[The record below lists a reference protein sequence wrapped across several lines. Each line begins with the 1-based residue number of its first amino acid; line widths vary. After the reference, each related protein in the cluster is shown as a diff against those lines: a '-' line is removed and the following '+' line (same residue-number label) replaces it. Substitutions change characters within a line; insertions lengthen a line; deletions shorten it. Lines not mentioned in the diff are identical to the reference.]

1 MVYPNYFLWYN
12 HLLSLIVLN
21 HCPFL
26 FSFPSLYNKSAS
38 TAKILHHFCFF
49 LTHLSYII
57 FSFCKQTSL
66 FSPSASSPH
75 IFLHNFSFLSTILHL
90 LFSFLPQPTSYSPLF
105 YYCSIS
111 WTFLSLSYFPVNT
124 RDIFLTVDHFVEST
138 LLAFK
143 LQAIPA
149 FVYFPY
155 AFILSYFHTYPC
167 LSLPIAKIPPI
178 LYSFVRY

>member
-12 HLLSLIVLN
+12 HLPSLIPLN
-21 HCPFL
+21 HDPFIFL
-26 FSFPSLYNKSAS
+26 FHLWIMNLRLGPRSSITSAS
-38 TAKILHHFCFF
+38 SSRIFPPLFF
-49 LTHLSYII
+49 L
-57 FSFCKQTSL
+57 SFCRQTSI

-111 WTFLSLSYFPVNT
+111 WTFLSLSYFPMNT
-124 RDIFLTVDHFVEST
+124 WDVFLTEDHFFEST

-143 LQAIPA
+143 LQASHSCFCI
-149 FVYFPY
+149 FSLR
-155 AFILSYFHTYPC
+155 IYPLLFSHVFLLVSSDC
-167 LSLPIAKIPPI
+167 
-178 LYSFVRY
+178 